1 MSVLDYFKSVSTMP
15 AEKVRELLNEKDRES
30 YNLIDV
36 RQPKEYEEEHLPG
49 ARLIP
54 LGDLPKRLSELDPSK
69 PTIVY

>member
-1 MSVLDYFKSVSTMP
+1 MSVLDYFKPVSTMS
-15 AEKVRELLNEKDRES
+15 AEKVRQFLKERSRES

-54 LGDLPKRLSELDPSK
+54 LGDLPKRLSELDPGK
-69 PTIVY
+69 PTILY

>member
-1 MSVLDYFKSVSTMP
+1 MGVLDYFKSVPAMS
-15 AEKVRELLNEKDRES
+15 AEKIRRFLMEKNRES

-36 RQPKEYEEEHLPG
+36 RQPKEYEQEHLPG

-54 LGDLPKRLSELDPSK
+54 LGDLPKRLSELDPGK